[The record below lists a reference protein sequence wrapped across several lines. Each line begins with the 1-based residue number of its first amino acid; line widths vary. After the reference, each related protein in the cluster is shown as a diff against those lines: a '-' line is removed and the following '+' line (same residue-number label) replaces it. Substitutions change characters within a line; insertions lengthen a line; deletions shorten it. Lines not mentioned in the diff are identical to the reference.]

1 MLDSE
6 RSKLG
11 KEVVDLQARVAKDEE
26 KEEEGRRHAFD
37 LKQKVGVVVFLNQLH
52 NDRITL
58 STLLQNL
65 SSNQNSFLVVWE
77 S

>member
-65 SSNQNSFLVVWE
+65 SANQNSFLVVWE

>member
-37 LKQKVGVVVFLNQLH
+37 LKQKVGVVVFLNRLH

-58 STLLQNL
+58 STFLQNL